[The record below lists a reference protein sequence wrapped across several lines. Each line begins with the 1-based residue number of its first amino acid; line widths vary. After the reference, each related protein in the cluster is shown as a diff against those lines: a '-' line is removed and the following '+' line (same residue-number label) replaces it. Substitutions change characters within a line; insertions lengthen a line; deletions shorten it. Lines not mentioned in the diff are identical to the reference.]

1 MDIAGG
7 IYREICEVPSWE
19 GVWGSGLRAAVTISR
34 LTSAVTLHGY
44 FREPSTEIIRR
55 LEPLGVRLQ
64 CHPRSRDIAFAYF
77 HPLSDPFIEP
87 RLREIQR
94 EAPLDIQA
102 KNILR
107 FGFLEGSARV
117 TGSRVIYDP
126 QSPHAPETFSQNG
139 SSADELALVMNE
151 QEFKAYSKSD
161 DLDSGARDIME
172 SRAANVVV
180 VKRGVFGALVYSSI
194 GAPVEV
200 PVYLSSRVFKIGTGD
215 VFSGVFAH
223 FWAQERRNPVQ
234 AADLAS
240 RAVATYCED
249 PVSPIDAAGL
259 EGRQPV
265 KGSPPLAVEIYGAAD
280 TLGRRYTL
288 QEALYC
294 LRSLGV
300 DASIAA
306 DALPGAGERN
316 NAVGL
321 VIADGVSDESLSALN
336 TVLGCI
342 LVLDEEHRPLP
353 PDIDRVR
360 VSDDFASAIYQIC
373 MKRP

>member
-1 MDIAGG
+1 M
-7 IYREICEVPSWE
+7 
-19 GVWGSGLRAAVTISR
+19 
-34 LTSAVTLHGY
+34 
-44 FREPSTEIIRR
+44 
-55 LEPLGVRLQ
+55 
-64 CHPRSRDIAFAYF
+64 
-77 HPLSDPFIEP
+77 
-87 RLREIQR
+87 
-94 EAPLDIQA
+94 
-102 KNILR
+102 
-107 FGFLEGSARV
+107 

-126 QSPHAPETFSQNG
+126 QSPHAPEAFTENG
-139 SSADELALVMNE
+139 SAADELALVMNE

-161 DLDSGARDIME
+161 DLDAGARDLME

-180 VKRGVFGALVYSSI
+180 VKRGVFGALIYSSI
-194 GAPVEV
+194 GAPVKI
-200 PVYLSSRVFKIGTGD
+200 PIYQSSRVFKIGTGD
-215 VFSGVFAH
+215 VFSGVFAY
-223 FWAQERRNPVQ
+223 FWAQERRNPIE

-240 RAVATYCED
+240 RAVAIYCEA

-259 EGRQPV
+259 EGREPV
-265 KGSPPLAVEIYGAAD
+265 KGNPPLAVDIYGAAD

-306 DALPGAGERN
+306 TALPGAGGRN

-336 TVLGCI
+336 TVLGGI
-342 LVLDEEHRPLP
+342 VVLNEEHRPLP